1 MKSVPGPGF
10 ATTGIRHTFCVLPW
24 IHGQV
29 NPEGTV
35 KPCCR
40 ALGSIEESG
49 RAMSLYA
56 YRFEQIWNSGHMRTA
71 RFAMANG
78 QTVADCAL
86 CYQDEDRGQQSYR
99 QASNDK
105 WLKLLQTSEAALVAD
120 TAERN
125 HACQDFPVFLQFNL
139 GNLCNLKCRMCSSSY
154 SSQIARDAV
163 HDKWSPQVEF
173 HKDGLLRWQGNTLH
187 LGPTANAGY
196 GSGFHDPELHE
207 DLHCRW
213 TNGAGEIELPLDGGT
228 RISAVQLDV
237 LAYRPIC
244 THGADA
250 HIPLTV
256 TANGEP
262 IYTAS
267 LPRGVHRLL
276 LDLSGVEAGDLLRLG
291 LNSSIYR
298 REGNDKTYGVGVLGL
313 TLTCDFPEKRPA
325 PLTLPIDMRFVG
337 RRPWYEQRSLI
348 YGELLDRVN
357 ALREIYF
364 TGGEPL
370 ISPEAIE
377 IIDYLIE
384 SGVAAQMTVQ
394 LNSNCT
400 RIPERWLAALA
411 RFGKVDFALSLDGIG
426 DCYEYIRYP
435 ARWPQVSANIH
446 KLKSIPNISMTAV
459 PIMHA
464 YNMLEVV
471 ALCRYCDSVGIRFA
485 LMEHHG
491 HRHLDLAAMP
501 PAARMLAAERLRGYL
516 ESECREENA
525 GTVRGMIRFLETVPD
540 RSSPEVLR
548 EFMLFTNDLDEG
560 RAQSFRRS
568 HRELLGLIESSG
580 SAWTEETR
588 YFGLPAQDT
597 ATDLCME
604 PQTTPISTN
613 LSLPQAPASADL
625 IERAQA
631 LCDHGEKLYSCN
643 DPTGAKQCFQQAVQL
658 DLKCARA
665 YNNLGVILWHAEE
678 REAALEVLG
687 RAVALIPDDRTC
699 ILNYVGM
706 MVANNQDLHKA
717 KSLMVGYLLKHP
729 HDREAATLYLELES

>member
-1 MKSVPGPGF
+1 
-10 ATTGIRHTFCVLPW
+10 
-24 IHGQV
+24 
-29 NPEGTV
+29 
-35 KPCCR
+35 
-40 ALGSIEESG
+40 
-49 RAMSLYA
+49 MSLYA
-56 YRFEQIWNSGHMRTA
+56 YRFEQIWNSGHMRTV

-78 QTVADCAL
+78 QTVANCAL

-105 WLKLLQTSEAALVAD
+105 WLKLLQTSDAALIAG
-120 TAERN
+120 TAEHDHSCR
-125 HACQDFPVFLQFNL
+125 DFPVFLQFNL

-173 HKDGLLRWQGNTLH
+173 HKDGLLRWQGNSLH
-187 LGPTANAGY
+187 LGPAANAGY
-196 GSGFHDPELHE
+196 GQGFHGPELHE

-213 TNGAGEIELPLDGGT
+213 TNGAGEIELPLDRGV
-228 RISAVQLDV
+228 RVSKLQLDV

-256 TANGEP
+256 IANGEP
-262 IYTAS
+262 IYSAP

-276 LDLSGVEAGDLLRLG
+276 LDVSGIEAGDLLRLG
-291 LNSSIYR
+291 LNSSSYR
-298 REGNDKTYGVGVLGL
+298 RDGDDKTYGVGVLGL
-313 TLTCDFPEKRPA
+313 TLTCNSPEKRAA

-337 RRPWYEQRSLI
+337 RRPWYKQRSLI
-348 YGELLDRVN
+348 YGELLDRVS

-377 IIDYLIE
+377 ILDYLIDA
-384 SGVAAQMTVQ
+384 GVAAQMTVQ

-400 RIPERWLAALA
+400 RIPERWLATLA

-435 ARWPQVSANIH
+435 ARWPQVGANIH

-459 PIMHA
+459 PIVHA

-471 ALCRYCDSVGIRFA
+471 DLCRYCDSVGIRFA

-501 PAARMLAAERLRGYL
+501 PTARMLAAERLRGYL
-516 ESECREENA
+516 LNECREENV
-525 GTVRGMIRFLETVPD
+525 GTVRVMIRFLETVPD

-548 EFMLFTNDLDEG
+548 EFMLFTNDLDAG

-568 HRELLGLIESSG
+568 HRELLGLIESTAL
-580 SAWTEETR
+580 AWTDETR
-588 YFGLPAQDT
+588 YFGLSGKDAAP
-597 ATDLCME
+597 TDLCRG
-604 PQTTPISTN
+604 PQINPVSTTF
-613 LSLPQAPASADL
+613 SLPEASPHADL
-625 IERAQA
+625 TERAQA
-631 LCDHGEKLYSCN
+631 LCDQGEKLYSCN
-643 DPTGAKQCFQQAVQL
+643 EPAGAKQCFQQAVQL
-658 DLKCARA
+658 DLRCARA
-665 YNNLGVILWHAEE
+665 YNNLGVMLWHAEE

-687 RAVALIPDDRTC
+687 RAVALIQDDRTC

-706 MVANNQDLHKA
+706 MVANGQELHKA
-717 KSLMVGYLLKHP
+717 KSMMVSYLLRHP
-729 HDREAATLYLELES
+729 DDHEAAALYLELEN